1 VFRSGERSGR
11 PFLSS
16 IAVLMGLTAG
26 AGVAFAS
33 GSIAFQ
39 DVKAAPW
46 LAITT
51 PFRFGW
57 PALDLWAIL
66 SMILVAM
73 LCMVESMGVFMAIS
87 QVVEAPLGERDI
99 ASGLRAEGVAV
110 LLGGCLNS
118 FPYSTF
124 SQNAGLIALSGV
136 RSRYV
141 VAVAGGLL
149 IGLGLLPKFAALLAA
164 LPRSILGGAGVAMFG
179 MVAAAGIR
187 VLGEVDFRRANN
199 QFIVAVSLGLGL
211 GVSSAP
217 EALAKLPAALR
228 LLCSDGIVVGSLA
241 AILLNLILGRDKGT
255 KSAAARR
262 SP

>member
-1 VFRSGERSGR
+1 
-11 PFLSS
+11 
-16 IAVLMGLTAG
+16 M
-26 AGVAFAS
+26 
-33 GSIAFQ
+33 
-39 DVKAAPW
+39 
-46 LAITT
+46 
-51 PFRFGW
+51 
-57 PALDLWAIL
+57 
-66 SMILVAM
+66 
-73 LCMVESMGVFMAIS
+73 
-87 QVVEAPLGERDI
+87 
-99 ASGLRAEGVAV
+99 
-110 LLGGCLNS
+110 
-118 FPYSTF
+118 
-124 SQNAGLIALSGV
+124 
-136 RSRYV
+136 